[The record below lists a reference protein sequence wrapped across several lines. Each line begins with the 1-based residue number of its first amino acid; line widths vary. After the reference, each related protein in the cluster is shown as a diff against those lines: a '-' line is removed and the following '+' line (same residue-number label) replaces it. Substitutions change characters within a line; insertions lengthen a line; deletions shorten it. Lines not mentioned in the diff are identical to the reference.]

1 MVSAL
6 MPQSLRIANIVQL
19 VLLGLMIIGNAM
31 LTVSVGGELSGV
43 LTLLPPGLAL
53 IAGRADSKRL
63 ASWASLI
70 VNTLWALVLG
80 YIVALI
86 ATKSPIKLAAVPVFA
101 FVLLALWN
109 VAVAWLRL
117 FPAENSAK
125 TRTAQPTL

>member
-1 MVSAL
+1 
-6 MPQSLRIANIVQL
+6 MPTSLRMANIVQL
-19 VLLGLMIIGNAM
+19 VLFGLMLIGNAM
-31 LTVSVGGELSGV
+31 LTVSIGGELSGV

-63 ASWASLI
+63 ASWASLV
-70 VNTLWALVLG
+70 VNTLWALILG
-80 YIVALI
+80 YIVVLV

-117 FPAENSAK
+117 FPSEDVVKTPAAE
-125 TRTAQPTL
+125 PTP

>member
-1 MVSAL
+1 
-6 MPQSLRIANIVQL
+6 MPKSLRIANIVQL
-19 VLLGLMIIGNAM
+19 VLFGLLLIGNAM

-70 VNTLWALVLG
+70 VNTLWALLLG
-80 YIVALI
+80 YVVALI
-86 ATKSPIKLAAVPVFA
+86 ATKSPVKLAAVPVFA

-109 VAVAWLRL
+109 AAVAWLCL
-117 FPAENSAK
+117 FPADEAVK
-125 TRTAQPTL
+125 ARAVEPTL